1 MSYKF
6 KILSIDGGGI
16 RGILPATILAEIEKR
31 TGLRVFEMFDLMA
44 GTSTGGMLA
53 LGLAKPNPNNP
64 TEAEYTAKDLVE
76 FYKKH
81 GKTIF
86 QKQRLVEVRRK
97 FLQPILTQM
106 QKLSGEPIGDI
117 EDLFDPKYI
126 AQGREDVLDKLL
138 GEMPLEKALK
148 EVFITSYDTVLRLP
162 VFFTSKDKLPWYGEN
177 YRKICKGFTMKQA
190 AMATSAAPTYF
201 PSFLLPTEAD
211 SNANGSYCLV
221 DGAVF
226 ANNPTSLAI
235 MEAIIDAKKEGKTL
249 NMDDILVVSL
259 GTGSLTRKFPYEKTK
274 RWGVLE
280 WIEPIIQITLDGQSE
295 SVACQ
300 LEQLLPNANEK
311 PKQYYRFQGSLD
323 KANDNLDDPSPENIA
338 NLEELARRIIKE
350 RDKDLDQL
358 CEQLMR

>member
-16 RGILPATILAEIEKR
+16 RGILPAAILAEIEKR
-31 TGLRVFEMFDLMA
+31 TGRPIFEMFDLMA

-97 FLQPILTQM
+97 FLQPILTQIK
-106 QKLSGEPIGDI
+106 KLSGEPIGDI

-126 AQGREDVLDKLL
+126 AEGREKVLDELL
-138 GEMPLEKALK
+138 GEMPMETALK

-162 VFFTSKDKLPWYGEN
+162 VFFTSKDKQPWYGDN
-177 YRKICKGFTMKQA
+177 YRKVCKGFTMKQA

-201 PSFLLPTEAD
+201 PPVLLPTKD
-211 SNANGSYCLV
+211 DVRANGSYCLV

-235 MEAIIDAKKEGKTL
+235 MEATIDAKKARQKLEV
-249 NMDDILVVSL
+249 DDMLVVSL
-259 GTGSLTRKFPYEKTK
+259 GTGALTRKFPYEKTK
-274 RWGVLE
+274 KWGVLE

-300 LEQLLPNANEK
+300 LEQLLPHADEK

-338 NLEELARRIIKE
+338 NLEELARRVIQE
-350 RDKDLDQL
+350 RDKDLDEL
-358 CEQLMR
+358 CEQLSP

>member
-1 MSYKF
+1 MSYKC

-16 RGILPATILAEIEKR
+16 RGILPASILAEIEKR
-31 TGLRVFEMFDLMA
+31 TGKRIFEMFDLMA

-53 LGLAKPNPNNP
+53 LGLAKPQPHNLNEPQ
-64 TEAEYTAKDLVE
+64 YTAKDLVE

-86 QKQRLVEVRRK
+86 QKSPLVAARRK
-97 FLQPILTQM
+97 VLQPILTQL
-106 QKLSGEPIGDI
+106 KKISGEPIGDI
-117 EDLFDPKYI
+117 EDLFNPKYI
-126 AQGREDVLDKLL
+126 AEGREKVLDELL
-138 GEMPLEKALK
+138 GDMPLENALK

-162 VFFTSKDKLPWYGEN
+162 VFFTSKDKQPWYGEN

-201 PSFLLPTEAD
+201 PSVLLETKAD
-211 SNANGSYCLV
+211 LNANGSYSLV

-235 MEAIIDAKKEGKTL
+235 MEAIIDAKKAGEKL
-249 NMDDILVVSL
+249 DVDDILVVSM
-259 GTGSLTRKFPYEKTK
+259 GTGSLTRKFPYQKTRK
-274 RWGVLE
+274 WGILE

-300 LEQLLPNANEK
+300 LEQLLPYADEK
-311 PKQYYRFQGSLD
+311 PKQYYRFQGLLD
-323 KANDNLDDPSPENIA
+323 KANDNLDDPSISNLE

-350 RDKDLDQL
+350 RDKELDEL
-358 CEQLMR
+358 CEQLMM